1 MLRALLLLLF
11 WGVAAVPVALVGF
24 PWTLL
29 TRNID
34 FLYWLSTGLGFA
46 GVRLAGVRVEIVG
59 RDRLDPRRTYVFMCN
74 HVSNIDPPIVVPLI
88 PRRTSVLVKKE
99 LFRVPLLA
107 QAMRLANLV
116 PVDRLNR
123 EAAVA
128 SVRAAVEVVRAG
140 INMTIFPEGTR
151 SRDGRLLPFK
161 KGPFYLASEG
171 GVPIVPMTLI
181 GTHELWPKGKF
192 ALRPGTATLVFHDPI
207 DPAQFSDREQ
217 LIAAVREKIRSA
229 LPSQYQ

>member
-1 MLRALLLLLF
+1 VLRALLLLLF

-151 SRDGRLLPFK
+151 SRDGRLLPFE